1 MVGRFKLL
9 PHTADVLLEAEGDTL
24 EEAFE
29 YIALA
34 MFEVMTD
41 TSKVSPSTLR
51 NIETLGFDVHSLL
64 YNWLEELLYYFD
76 TEGLLFSK
84 FKVSIEK
91 TGSGYKLSGN
101 AWGEEYDPNKHE
113 SRAVVKA
120 ATYHM
125 MEIRRQGNKYLLRAV
140 VDI

>member
-1 MVGRFKLL
+1 MPGKYRLL

-41 TSKVSPSTLR
+41 TSRIDHKISRKIKVT
-51 NIETLGFDVHSLL
+51 GFDLHSLL

-76 TEGLLFSK
+76 SENLLFSK
-84 FKVSIEK
+84 FKIKISKENSEYRLVGE
-91 TGSGYKLSGN
+91 
-101 AWGEEYDPNKHE
+101 AWGEEYNPEKHE

-125 MEIRRQGNKYLLRAV
+125 MEISKVNEKYVLRTV